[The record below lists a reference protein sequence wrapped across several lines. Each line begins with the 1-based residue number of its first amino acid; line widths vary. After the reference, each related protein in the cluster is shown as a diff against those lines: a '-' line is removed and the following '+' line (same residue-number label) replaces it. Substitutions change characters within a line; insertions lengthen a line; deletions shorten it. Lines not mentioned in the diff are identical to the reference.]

1 VTINRKYQSG
11 SNMAITTTA
20 DKKGQPAAGGQ
31 KALAKQDPVQQL
43 AAIIASRKDAFALV
57 AGKHFNPDRLIKLAH
72 GALARTP
79 KLAECTPASLL
90 VALMRCAELELE
102 PDGALPQR
110 RMWLIPRWNKRLNRG
125 KGAQECTYLMDYRA
139 QIQKARETEL
149 VTSVVASPVC
159 ERDHFEL
166 HYDADGSSI
175 TKFEFEPDVF
185 GDRGKV
191 IGYFAAARIE
201 GGEVQL
207 VAMSRKQAE
216 AFRDKYG
223 PRNKRD
229 ELTGPWVGGDDQFDE
244 MSMKTCLRKLWKLLP
259 AGKSEEARRF
269 QQHIASEGDVEEGRR
284 SVQSTASIDL
294 GLGLPADDEIET
306 TADQVE
312 RALMGSSTSE
322 RQDDIQFETAAEE
335 EKRKAAELT
344 QKVAH
349 APEREPGEDDGDDEF
364 AR

>member
-1 VTINRKYQSG
+1 
-11 SNMAITTTA
+11 MAITTTVES
-20 DKKGQPAAGGQ
+20 KGQPTAGAQ

-125 KGAQECTYLMDYRA
+125 KGAQECTYLMDFRA

-149 VTSVVASPVC
+149 VTSVVANPVY

-166 HYDADGSSI
+166 HYDADGTSI

-185 GDRGKV
+185 GDRGAV

-223 PRNKRD
+223 PRNKRN

-244 MSMKTCLRKLWKLLP
+244 MAMKTCLRKLWKLLP

-269 QQHIASEGDVEEGRR
+269 QQHVASESDVEEGRR
-284 SVQSTASIDL
+284 SVQSTAPIDL
-294 GLGLPADDEIET
+294 GLGSPADEEGET
-306 TADQVE
+306 TANQVE
-312 RALMGSSTSE
+312 RALTGGSSTLAD
-322 RQDDIQFETAAEE
+322 DDIEFETREEE
-335 EKRKAAELT
+335 EKRKAAELV
-344 QKVAH
+344 QNVAQ
-349 APEREPGEDDGDDEF
+349 EREPGSDDGDDEF
-364 AR
+364 AT